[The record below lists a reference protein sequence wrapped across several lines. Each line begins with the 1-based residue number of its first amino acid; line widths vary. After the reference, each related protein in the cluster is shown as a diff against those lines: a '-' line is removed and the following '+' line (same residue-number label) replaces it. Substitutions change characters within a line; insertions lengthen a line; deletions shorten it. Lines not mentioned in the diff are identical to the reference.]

1 MALEKRFPRENIDEP
16 YLPPVEEV
24 LSLRQKG
31 MSKDQIASS
40 LERDNYSQNQIADA
54 INQAE
59 IKRSVAGSYPY
70 SEQNSMRQLE
80 NMAPSPSMRDMEPS
94 TQPDSQDYE
103 DYPSQPQFQQQ
114 PMMPSQSNYQE
125 EHVEELVESV
135 VNEKWE
141 ELTGKVGD
149 IAIWKET
156 TRNELEAI
164 KQEILRM
171 GQRMENLQRAVIGKV
186 NDYNKDIQNM
196 GTDIKALEQVLQKI
210 LGPLTTNVK
219 ELSKIAEVI
228 KRKKE
233 SSKKKR

>member
-1 MALEKRFPRENIDEP
+1 MALEKKFPRENIDEP

-54 INQAE
+54 INQAD

-80 NMAPSPSMRDMEPS
+80 NMAPSPSMQDMEPS

-114 PMMPSQSNYQE
+114 PMMPNQSNYQE

-149 IAIWKET
+149 IAIFET
-156 TRNELEAI
+156 P
-164 KQEILRM
+164 
-171 GQRMENLQRAVIGKV
+171 GGKV
-186 NDYNKDIQNM
+186 EY
-196 GTDIKALEQVLQKI
+196 
-210 LGPLTTNVK
+210 
-219 ELSKIAEVI
+219 VI
-228 KRKKE
+228 V
-233 SSKKKR
+233 SIN